1 MAKIYNWY
9 NGLSKR
15 ARDSLMASV
24 TIGGFISTI
33 CTIFGVSL
41 SDWTNSTILTRILAA
56 AAVFAGLHASIYLI
70 LGKVFENSISLV
82 IRQTPVTICC
92 GDIFQLHGW
101 KVIGCNTHFDTRVD
115 DVVISK
121 KSLHGQLVLN
131 HGKKEEIEAA
141 VEAEAKR
148 LGLQKNSNGL
158 YDFPLGTI
166 IRYDSSVDNQTYLML
181 AMTELNE
188 NYEAHTNMA
197 KFELMLMRMWAEID
211 RVYASNKVVVPVLG
225 TGISRFDDGPKEKD
239 TLLKCM
245 LCTLN
250 SSGISLNSEIKVA
263 IYGNT
268 KGISLYEYKDM
279 YHMILNKGETAR
291 FK

>member
-1 MAKIYNWY
+1 MGDMRMAKINNWY

-15 ARDSLMASV
+15 VRDSLMASV
-24 TIGGFISTI
+24 TIVGFISTI
-33 CTIFGVSL
+33 CTIFGISL
-41 SDWTNSTILTRILAA
+41 SDWTNSTIKIRIS
-56 AAVFAGLHASIYLI
+56 AAVTVFVGLSISIYLI
-70 LGKVFENSISLV
+70 LGKIFKNSISLV
-82 IRQTPVTICC
+82 VRQTPVTICC

-101 KVIGCNTHFDTRVD
+101 KVIGCDTHFDTRVD
-115 DVVISK
+115 DIVISK
-121 KSLHGQLVLN
+121 KSLHGQLILN

-148 LGLQKNSNGL
+148 LGLRKNSSGL
-158 YDFPLGTI
+158 YDFPLGTM
-166 IRYDSSVDNQTYLML
+166 IRYDSGVDNQTYLML

-211 RVYASNKVVVPVLG
+211 RVYASNNVVVPVLG
-225 TGISRFDDGPKEKD
+225 TGISRFDDGPKGRD

-263 IYGNT
+263 IYGNA
-268 KGISLYEYKDM
+268 KDIPLYEYKDM
-279 YHMILNKGETAR
+279 FHMILNK
-291 FK
+291 